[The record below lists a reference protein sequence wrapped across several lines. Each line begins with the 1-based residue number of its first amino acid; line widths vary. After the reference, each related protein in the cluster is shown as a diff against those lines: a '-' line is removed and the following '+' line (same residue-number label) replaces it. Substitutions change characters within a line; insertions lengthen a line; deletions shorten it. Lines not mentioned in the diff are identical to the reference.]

1 MDNQQKNWTSNQYSP
16 NKQSS
21 QPCVFTVEF
30 YETFK
35 EELICILLK
44 LFKKIEME
52 GKLQSSFYEANI
64 TLITKPDKDS
74 IKNQNYRPISLV
86 NMEAR
91 ILSKILANRIQ
102 QYIKR
107 II

>member
-1 MDNQQKNWTSNQYSP
+1 
-16 NKQSS
+16 
-21 QPCVFTVEF
+21 
-30 YETFK
+30 
-35 EELICILLK
+35 
-44 LFKKIEME
+44 ME
-52 GKLQSSFYEANI
+52 GKLQNSFYEANI